1 MVVSGVTNGSALSD
15 ILHNWH
21 SINWRRVVKNVRRMQ
36 MRIAKATQASDWRRV
51 KSLQRSLTRSF
62 SARAMAVRR
71 VTENQGKRTSGV
83 DHVLWDTHESRFR
96 AIGQL
101 NIRGYKSKPL
111 RRIYI
116 PKSNGKKRPLG
127 IPTMKDRAMQALYHM
142 ALDPVAEST
151 SDANSYGFRLNR
163 STADAEEQ
171 IFICLAPKR
180 SAKWVLEADIAGC
193 FDNISH
199 DWLFQNIPV
208 DKRALNTWLKAGTVF
223 NGEFQETTAGTPQGG
238 IISPTLANM
247 ALNGLEFELRGY
259 LKKTLGAR
267 NTILQ
272 KINVVR
278 YADDFIIT
286 GKTSEI
292 LNSVVRPWI
301 ERFLRERGL
310 TLSEEKTRITHIDD
324 GFDFLGW
331 NFRKYAG
338 KLLVKPSADNM
349 KRFYQKIRETV
360 KNNMAT
366 EQTSLIHALN
376 SKLRGWGKYHQHVV
390 SKAIFYRMEHQ
401 IFQLLWRWARRRHPN
416 KAVTWVK
423 RRYFHVVGNRSWVFA
438 AKVKREKGIYLHLLH
453 RMSEAPIKRH
463 IKTKADYHPYS
474 STWELYGEN
483 LRQKRMLND
492 MGHRREWTRLYYSQ
506 QGRCAMCCEV
516 LTKETGWH
524 DHHIVYR
531 QHGGSDALANRVL
544 LHPVCHQKLHSNGLT
559 VVKPAYLNRF

>member
-1 MVVSGVTNGSALSD
+1 MGVSGVTNGSALSD
-15 ILHNWH
+15 IPHNWH
-21 SINWRRVVKNVRRMQ
+21 SINWKRVVRNVRRMQ
-36 MRIAKATQASDWRRV
+36 IRIAKATQARDWRRV
-51 KSLQRSLTRSF
+51 KSLQRSLIRSF

-83 DHVLWDTHESRFR
+83 DHVLWDTHESRFK

-101 NIRGYKSKPL
+101 DIRGYKSKPL

-127 IPTMKDRAMQALYHM
+127 IPTMKDRAMQALYHT
-142 ALDPVAEST
+142 ALDPVVEST

-171 IFICLAPKR
+171 IFICLAQKR

-199 DWLFQNIPV
+199 DWLLQNIPV

-223 NGEFQETTAGTPQGG
+223 NGVFQETTAGTPQGG

-247 ALNGLEFELRGY
+247 ALNGLESELREY
-259 LKKTLGAR
+259 LKMTLGVR

-292 LNSVVRPWI
+292 LSSVVKPWI
-301 ERFLRERGL
+301 EQFLRERGL

-360 KNNMAT
+360 RNNMTT
-366 EQTSLIHALN
+366 EQVSLIHALN

-438 AKVKREKGIYLHLLH
+438 AKVK
-453 RMSEAPIKRH
+453 
-463 IKTKADYHPYS
+463 
-474 STWELYGEN
+474 
-483 LRQKRMLND
+483 
-492 MGHRREWTRLYYSQ
+492 
-506 QGRCAMCCEV
+506 
-516 LTKETGWH
+516 
-524 DHHIVYR
+524 
-531 QHGGSDALANRVL
+531 
-544 LHPVCHQKLHSNGLT
+544 SNCLE
-559 VVKPAYLNRF
+559 R

>member
-15 ILHNWH
+15 IPHDWH

-36 MRIAKATQASDWRRV
+36 IRIAKATQASDWRRV

-83 DHVLWDTHESRFR
+83 DHVLWDTHESRFW

-171 IFICLAPKR
+171 IFTCLAPKR

-199 DWLFQNIPV
+199 DWLLQNIPV

-247 ALNGLEFELRGY
+247 ALNGLESDLRVY
-259 LKKTLGAR
+259 LKMTLGVR

-292 LNSVVRPWI
+292 LSSVVRPWI
-301 ERFLRERGL
+301 EQFLRERGL
-310 TLSEEKTRITHIDD
+310 TLSEEKTRITYIDD

-349 KRFYQKIRETV
+349 KRFYQNIRETV
-360 KNNMAT
+360 KNNMTT
-366 EQTSLIHALN
+366 EQTSLIYALN

-423 RRYFHVVGNRSWVFA
+423 RRYFHAVGNRSWVFA
-438 AKVKREKGIYLHLLH
+438 AKVKREKGVYLHLLH
-453 RMSEAPIKRH
+453 QMSEAPIKRH
-463 IKTKADYHPYS
+463 VKTKSDYHPYS
-474 STWELYGEN
+474 SAWELYGEN

-492 MGHRREWTRLYYSQ
+492 MGHRREWAKLYHSQ
-506 QGRCAMCCEV
+506 QGRCAMCSEV

-544 LHPVCHQKLHSNGLT
+544 LHPVCHQKLHTNGLT
-559 VVKPAYLNRF
+559 VVKPAFLNRF